1 MNSNIKNAGNEESVE
16 VEKVILVAVSDKGN
30 TEVTMESIDELEE
43 LAKTAGAITV
53 DKIIQ
58 NRESVHPGTYVG
70 KGKIEEIKDA
80 LFVTKADSVITD
92 DELSPA
98 QLKNLEKELDCKVID
113 RSTLILDIFAKHAH
127 TSEGILQVELAQLN
141 YRVSRLTGMGTSM
154 SRLGGGIGTRG
165 PGEKKLETDRR
176 HIRSRAAQLRAE
188 LKEVKKHRDMLRNNR
203 KKQNKPVIAIAG
215 YTNAGKS
222 TLLNALTDAHV
233 LEEDQL
239 FATLDPTTR
248 ALVLPEGKEIFMT
261 DTVGFIHKLPHHL
274 VEAFQS
280 TLEEV
285 AFADIILHVVDASNP
300 SFEKHMNVVYQTL
313 DELNATG
320 IPVMTVFNKMDKEG
334 VVVEH
339 LKDPRAFKVS
349 YTSAK
354 NGDGLEE
361 LKVSLEEKLLDGQ
374 QHIKVRIPYDKGHIV
389 QNIRT
394 YGQLLEERFEAD
406 GIYVEAYLED
416 ALIKKY
422 EL

>member
-1 MNSNIKNAGNEESVE
+1 MNSNIKAVGKEESTE
-16 VEKVILVAVSDKGN
+16 IERVILVAVSDKGN
-30 TEVTMESIDELEE
+30 TEVTMESVNELEE
-43 LAKTAGAITV
+43 LAKTAGAMTV

-58 NRESVHPGTYVG
+58 NREAVHPGTYVG

-80 LFVTKADSVITD
+80 VFVTKAHGIITD

-127 TSEGILQVELAQLN
+127 TAEGKLQVELAQLN
-141 YRVSRLTGMGTSM
+141 YRVSRLQGLGSSL

-176 HIRSRAAQLRAE
+176 HIRSRAAQLRSE
-188 LKEVKKHRDMLRNNR
+188 LKEVKKHRDMLRSNR
-203 KKQNKPVIAIAG
+203 KKQNKPVVAIAG

-248 ALVLPEGKEIFMT
+248 VLSLPEGKEIFMT

-285 AFADIILHVVDASNP
+285 AYADIIIHVVDGSNP
-300 SFEKHMNVVYQTL
+300 SYEKHMNVVYETL
-313 DELNATG
+313 EELNATG
-320 IPVMTVFNKMDKEG
+320 IPVLTVFNKMDKEDFDAS
-334 VVVEH
+334 E
-339 LKDPRAFKVS
+339 LKDFRAFKVC

-354 NGDGLEE
+354 EGQGLNE
-361 LKVSLEEKLLDGQ
+361 LKSILEEKLLDGQ

-422 EL
+422 DL